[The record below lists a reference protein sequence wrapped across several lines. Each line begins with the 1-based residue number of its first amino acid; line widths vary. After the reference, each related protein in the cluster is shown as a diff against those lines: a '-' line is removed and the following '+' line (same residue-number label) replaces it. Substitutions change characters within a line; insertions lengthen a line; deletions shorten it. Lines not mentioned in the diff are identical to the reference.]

1 MTRDSELFYRSNLE
15 GISAYIKQVYGD
27 DRRMLRIQ
35 DVAAYT
41 GQCYRTVKKRYFSSG
56 SRTITAENL
65 ARMLAK

>member
-15 GISAYIKQVYGD
+15 SISEYIKQVYGD
-27 DRRMLRIQ
+27 DRRMLRIK

-41 GQCYRTVKKRYFSSG
+41 GQCYRTVRRKYFSSG

>member
-27 DRRMLRIQ
+27 DRRMLRIK

-41 GQCYRTVKKRYFSSG
+41 GQCCRNCKEAVFQFRQQDNNG
-56 SRTITAENL
+56 
-65 ARMLAK
+65 